1 MLSNTVKFRSPLPS
15 ICLSVSLLTVPLLLL
30 IRRYRGR
37 FYDYVIFKMT
47 SVWYSSVVLSLPANS
62 RVLDIGM
69 GTATSLLWNL
79 PTIRKKGLRFSGV
92 DFTQEYVTAAKVN
105 IEANNA
111 VDFVECIYGSVYD
124 TALLKTLASTSL
136 FDAVY
141 FSGSISLMPDPAGA
155 LLAVSQ
161 VLKPGGSV
169 FVTQTFQTHAL
180 PGMRL
185 MKPLVKYATTIDFGE
200 LVMQKEILLVYA
212 TVNSTLELVKH
223 EKIAGSVDNIFQAAY
238 LSELR
243 LKR

>member
-37 FYDYVIFKMT
+37 FYDSVIFKMT
-47 SVWYSSVVLSLPANS
+47 SVWYSSVILSLPANS

-111 VDFVECIYGSVYD
+111 VDFVECIYGSVYN
-124 TALLKTLASTSL
+124 TTLLKTLASTSL